1 MNGSGGPGGGG
12 AGGRG
17 GTQPMK
23 TEVPANQEADYANTG
38 AGQQTAP
45 RTGLA
50 TAREVADAKNAVDAA
65 QAESTQATKDYVNYR
80 ALTPNPGRDLPG
92 DPSYHPTVDEALQN
106 EMMQKAAATEA
117 AIQNYR
123 QTQQGLP
130 QGIPAGRGGGVPPP
144 RPAPQPP
151 DVLGCPPNCGNDN
164 KIGPAQNVQVPGQN
178 KNVVGVAGVSN
189 VLSGK

>member
-1 MNGSGGPGGGG
+1 
-12 AGGRG
+12 
-17 GTQPMK
+17 MK

-38 AGQQTAP
+38 AGEQAAP

-50 TAREVADAKNAVDAA
+50 TAREVADAKNAFDAA

-80 ALTPNPGRDLPG
+80 ALKPNPGRDVPG
-92 DPSYHPTVDEALQN
+92 DPSYNPTVDEALQN
-106 EMMQKAAATEA
+106 DMMQKAAARNDALQKLE
-117 AIQNYR
+117 
-123 QTQQGLP
+123 QTQAGLP
-130 QGIPAGRGGGVPPP
+130 QGIPAGKGGGFPPP

-151 DVLGCPPNCGNDN
+151 DVFGCPPNCGNDN
-164 KIGPAQNVQVPGQN
+164 KTGPAQNVQVPGQN